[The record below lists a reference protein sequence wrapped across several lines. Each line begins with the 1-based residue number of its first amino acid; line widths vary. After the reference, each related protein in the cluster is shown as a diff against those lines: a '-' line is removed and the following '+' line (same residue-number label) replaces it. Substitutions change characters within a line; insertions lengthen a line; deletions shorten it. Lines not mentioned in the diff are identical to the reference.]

1 MPVKGERYTLAS
13 SAGLLSNTVE
23 LNGATL
29 AAGKDGSVPALR
41 GAASPAG
48 TLSLPP
54 ASITFVA
61 LPGADNP
68 ACRS

>member
-1 MPVKGERYTLAS
+1 MRGERYTLAS
-13 SAGLLSNTVE
+13 SAGLLSHSVE

-29 AAGKDGSVPALR
+29 ALGKDGSVPVLR

-61 LPGADNP
+61 LAGADN
-68 ACRS
+68 ASCRS